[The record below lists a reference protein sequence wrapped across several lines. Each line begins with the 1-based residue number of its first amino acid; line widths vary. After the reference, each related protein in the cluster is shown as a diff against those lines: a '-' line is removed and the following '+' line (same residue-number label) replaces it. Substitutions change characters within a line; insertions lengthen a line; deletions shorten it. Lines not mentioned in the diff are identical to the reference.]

1 MIPTKRR
8 PVAPLVVRDGRCAQ
22 CTARLSAQAP
32 SRWWCSED
40 CYFEWQRTRAVW
52 SA

>member
-40 CYFEWQRTRAVW
+40 CYFEWQRTQAVW
-52 SA
+52 TV